1 MLFIVKW
8 TTSTATR
15 DTGLSRFKAT
25 GGPPPAGAKMIG
37 RWHNADGSGGVCIAE
52 TDSANALAKW
62 LNDWTDVLVFDA
74 RPALTDE
81 EFGKSLI

>member
-8 TTSTATR
+8 TTAPSTR
-15 DTGLSRFKAT
+15 DIGLERFKKT
-25 GGPPPAGAKMIG
+25 GGPPPAGAKMLG
-37 RWHNADGSGGVCIAE
+37 RWHNADGSGGVCLAE
-52 TDSANALAKW
+52 TDDASALSKW

-81 EFGKSLI
+81 EFGKALS